1 MGRGGPGGGGGIRL
15 ARTKDVGA
23 PGVEDLEGTLDPC
36 GLDGVASIGVTAEEV
51 GIVGDGGDSA
61 SGEAAAESASTAGS
75 DSAGRAA
82 SGSATGDSSTGV
94 TTVLDTPC

>member
-23 PGVEDLEGTLDPC
+23 PGVEDPEGTLDPY

-51 GIVGDGGDSA
+51 GAVGAGGDST
-61 SGEAAAESASTAGS
+61 SGEAQPNQPRLQASTTQGEPRR
-75 DSAGRAA
+75 DWRQEIPRPG
-82 SGSATGDSSTGV
+82 
-94 TTVLDTPC
+94 